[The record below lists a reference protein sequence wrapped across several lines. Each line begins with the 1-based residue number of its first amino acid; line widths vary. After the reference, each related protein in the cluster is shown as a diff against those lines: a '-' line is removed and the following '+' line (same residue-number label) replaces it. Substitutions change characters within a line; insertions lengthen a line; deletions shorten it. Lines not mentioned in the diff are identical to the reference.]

1 MQTFEEAHKLWLDG
15 HLGRRRGERKR
26 RLKSGH
32 AHGEQEMLRRIW
44 WPIFHNF
51 DFLHPEY
58 EVVDFHEGKRFIDL
72 AYIRPPFR
80 IAFEVLGYGP
90 HQRDVSRRDYCD
102 HWVRHSHLVNDGWL
116 VIYIGYDDL
125 KDRPRL
131 WQQMVLQLVGKFFG
145 NSTVMEKD
153 LTSEERD
160 IIRLAVRVGRPIK
173 IADIRLNQS
182 CAYRKARA
190 IIRRLEE
197 KRWLT
202 PHSKGNERIHTWR
215 LSADNKQLPM

>member
-15 HLGRRRGERKR
+15 HLGRRTGERKR
-26 RLKSGH
+26 RLKMGH

-44 WPIFHNF
+44 WPIFHHF

-80 IAFEVLGYGP
+80 IAFEVVGYGP
-90 HQRDVSRRDYCD
+90 HQRDISRRDFCD
-102 HWVRHSHLVNDGWL
+102 QWVRHSHLMNDGWF

-145 NSTVMEKD
+145 SSNGMEED
-153 LTSEERD
+153 LTGEERD
-160 IIRLAVRVGRPIK
+160 VIRLAIRLGRPIK
-173 IADIRLNQS
+173 LTDIYTSLG
-182 CAYRKARA
+182 CAYRKAKRL
-190 IIRRLEE
+190 IQGLEE
-197 KRWLT
+197 KRWLK
-202 PHSKGNERIHTWR
+202 PHNKTSERIHAWE
-215 LSADNKQLPM
+215 LVVENKRLPM